1 MGGVWGVVGVF
12 VLVPSDHMERAICV
26 YPSSLSVLISHVA
39 LAGTRRDVDSW
50 LGTPTPG
57 ACGLDWLSGRTRC

>member
-1 MGGVWGVVGVF
+1 MGRFLLVVGLCLV
-12 VLVPSDHMERAICV
+12 VPSDHMERAICV

-57 ACGLDWLSGRTRC
+57 ACGLDRLSGRTQC